1 MLRAVSA
8 QGSGQGSGQSA
19 GRVLASNLR
28 LRRDEQAISLSEL
41 ARRSGIAK
49 GTLSQLESGA
59 GNPTLETV
67 FSLSNAL
74 GVPVSSL
81 LNEPPA
87 SDLVHVRSADVEVL
101 AGDAVDLRMLRR
113 LEQPGSLLEI
123 YDQQIRPGAVQ
134 HSAGHP
140 GTEHHVVLAGRLR
153 VGAHGQQ
160 FELNAGDYLAF
171 RANSAHEYEALG
183 GLVRSVL
190 LLEYPPDVQP
200 APIDGL
206 HLS

>member
-1 MLRAVSA
+1 MLRAVP
-8 QGSGQGSGQSA
+8 GQGSNQSQGA
-19 GRVLASNLR
+19 GRVLGANLR
-28 LRRDEQAISLSEL
+28 ARRDDQGISLSEL

-59 GNPTLETV
+59 GNPTIETV

-81 LNEPPA
+81 LSEPPT
-87 SDLVHVRSADVEVL
+87 SGVVLVRSAELEVL
-101 AGDAVDLRMLRR
+101 SGDAVDLRMLRR
-113 LEQPGSLLEI
+113 LENPGALLEI

-153 VGAHGQQ
+153 ITAQGRAH
-160 FELNAGDYLAF
+160 ELGPGDYLAF
-171 RANSAHEYEALG
+171 RAGAAHQYEALD

-200 APIDGL
+200 APIDDL

>member
-1 MLRAVSA
+1 MLRAVS
-8 QGSGQGSGQSA
+8 GSGAGQGA
-19 GRVLASNLR
+19 GKVLGANLR
-28 LRRDEQAISLSEL
+28 ARRDDQGISLSEL

-59 GNPTLETV
+59 GNPTIETV

-81 LNEPPA
+81 LSEPPSSEVVLVRS
-87 SDLVHVRSADVEVL
+87 SDLQVL
-101 AGDAVDLRMLRR
+101 SGDAVDLRMLRR
-113 LEQPGSLLEI
+113 LENPGALLEI

-134 HSAGHP
+134 HSDGHP

-153 VGAHGQQ
+153 ITAQRQEH
-160 FELNAGDYLAF
+160 ELGPGDYLAF
-171 RANSAHEYEALG
+171 RAGTAHEYEALD

-200 APIDGL
+200 ASIDDL
-206 HLS
+206 HLT